1 MGSRNII
8 SQNNF
13 FVAKFI
19 KMQKYLPISLLLM
32 TLVACGP
39 QIYKATDFNDVASTH
54 KTVAILPADVS
65 IKLRPNEAK
74 KISPEDLQ
82 KNVESTGYAI
92 QDKMYSW
99 FLRRNAKE
107 QFTVRFQDVSK
118 TNTTLKNADIKYED
132 LALKSK
138 EELAR
143 LLNVDA
149 VITTNVRMDKPMSEG
164 AAIAVGVLFG
174 AWGSTNNAVTTI
186 NIHEAKQGDLIW
198 KYDYQAQGSVGSS
211 PENLVNALMRN
222 ASKKFPY

>member
-1 MGSRNII
+1 M
-8 SQNNF
+8 
-13 FVAKFI
+13 K
-19 KMQKYLPISLLLM
+19 KYLPFSLLLM

-39 QIYKATDFNDVASTH
+39 KIYKATDFNDVASTH

-65 IKLRPNEAK
+65 NKLRPNEAK

-118 TNTTLKNADIKYED
+118 TNTTLKNADISYED

-138 EELAR
+138 EELAA

-149 VITTNVRMDKPMSEG
+149 VISTSVRMDKPMSEG

-174 AWGSTNNAVTTI
+174 AWGSTNNAVTSI